1 MTSWKTIL
9 SAILLPTLFVG
20 TLYAGTNDGKLL
32 ATAGVTQIEGS
43 AGGGL
48 VPWAVISGY
57 GSRDEVAAT
66 VSTTQVSTTDYRLDV
81 TSAAIGLYDKVELS
95 YAKQRF
101 TLSSLGGDIQQE
113 VFGAKVK
120 LYGDAVYGVWPQV
133 SAGLHH
139 KRLKDYVIADAVGA
153 KESSSNTDYYLA
165 ATKVHLGLAA
175 GFNVVWNVTAR
186 LTKGNQ
192 TGFLGYGSASDT
204 SHNLMMEGS
213 AGILLSRNLVI
224 GVEYRQKPDNLGLGE
239 DDWYDIFVAYVP
251 NKNVSLTLVWA
262 KLGSIA
268 GATGQEG
275 LFLNLTGKLW

>member
-1 MTSWKTIL
+1 MTSWKKIL
-9 SAILLPTLFVG
+9 SAVLIPTLFVG
-20 TLYAGTNDGKLL
+20 QSIAGVNDGKLL

-43 AGGGL
+43 AGGGI

-57 GSRDEVAAT
+57 GSQDEVAAT

-113 VFGAKVK
+113 VFGAKLK
-120 LYGDAVYGVWPQV
+120 LYGDVVYGAWPQV
-133 SAGLHH
+133 SAGIHH
-139 KRLKDYVIADAVGA
+139 KRLEDNAIADAVGA
-153 KESSSNTDYYLA
+153 KESSTNTDYYLA
-165 ATKVHLGLAA
+165 ATKVHLGLVA
-175 GFNVVWNVTAR
+175 GYNVVWNVTGR
-186 LTKGNQ
+186 LTKANQ
-192 TGFLGYGSASDT
+192 AGFLGYGSASDT
-204 SHNLMMEGS
+204 SHKLMMEGS
-213 AGILLSRNLVI
+213 AGLLLSRNVVV

-239 DDWYDIFVAYVP
+239 DDWYDVFVAYVP
-251 NKNVSLTLVWA
+251 NKNVSLTLAWA

-275 LFLNLTGKLW
+275 LFFNLTGKLW